1 MANITKC
8 CGASKQGNF
17 CVAQSW
23 ERAEP
28 LACTVSVKTV
38 IFLLGA
44 VISVYI
50 QRSSNNV
57 CYATR
62 DW

>member
-1 MANITKC
+1 MLWSFQTGKLVKNR
-8 CGASKQGNF
+8 
-17 CVAQSW
+17 VAQSW

-28 LACTVSVKTV
+28 LAYTVSVKTV

-44 VISVYI
+44 VISVYT

-57 CYATR
+57 CYATL